1 MAIAYDA
8 FLSELL
14 PFARNC
20 PDLTIEAAVRQ
31 ATIELCEKTE
41 IWQTE
46 LDPISAIAGQYAY
59 DLEPPA
65 NTSIHR
71 IMSLID
77 QNGRRLEPVTSG
89 MLDHRSPDWR
99 NTPGIPEFFIRQDE
113 QNELWIAP
121 PPATAF
127 TNAFLMRVVLKPSV
141 TSAAASNFIMT
152 DYRDTIVYG
161 AIARL
166 LRMPDRDW
174 SNFKTAAVYY
184 SMFQEQLGIAE
195 KRARKANEGVV
206 PIVQY
211 GGIGGRSYARKTYE
225 PRRTRFI

>member
-1 MAIAYDA
+1 MAIQYDA
-8 FLSELL
+8 FLTEIL

-20 PDLTIEAAVRQ
+20 PDPTIEAAVRL

-41 IWQTE
+41 VWQTE
-46 LDPISAIAGQYAY
+46 LDPISARAGVWAY

-71 IMSLID
+71 IISVLD
-77 QNGRRLEPVTSG
+77 ENGKRLDPVTSG

-99 NTPGIPEFFIRQDE
+99 ESPGTPLYFIKKDE
-113 QNELWIAP
+113 ESEIWIAP
-121 PPATAF
+121 PPAVAV
-127 TNAFLMRVVLKPSV
+127 TNAFLLNVVLKPSM
-141 TSAAASNFIMT
+141 TSSSASNFIMT

-184 SMFQEQLGIAE
+184 NMFQEQLNIAE
-195 KRARKANEGVV
+195 KRARRGPDGVV
-206 PIVQY
+206 PVVQY
-211 GGIGGRSYARKTYE
+211 GGIGGRSYERKPYE
-225 PRRTRFI
+225 SRRTRLI

>member
-1 MAIAYDA
+1 MR
-8 FLSELL
+8 L
-14 PFARNC
+14 
-20 PDLTIEAAVRQ
+20 
-31 ATIELCEKTE
+31 ATIELCENTE

-46 LDPISAIAGQYAY
+46 LDPISAIASVWAY
-59 DLEPPA
+59 DLEPPT

-71 IMSLID
+71 ILTLID
-77 QNGRRLEPVTSG
+77 QEGRRLDPVTSG
-89 MLDHRSPDWR
+89 MMDHRSPDWR
-99 NTPGIPEFFIRQDE
+99 KTPGKPEFFIRQDE
-113 QNELWIAP
+113 ESEIWLGP
-121 PPATAF
+121 PPATSIV
-127 TNAFLMRVVLKPSV
+127 NAYLLRVVLKPSM
-141 TSAAASNFIMT
+141 SSSSASNFIMT

-184 SMFQEQLGIAE
+184 SMFQEQLNIAE